1 MLYLPT
7 KILASCHGFYFELLS
22 GKEDLFSVLPSYASS
37 YFMIKK
43 KKKKQGGG
51 VGKEKI
57 FLCNLAVEKFLS
69 PYVRSAPHLCDP
81 GPTHLS
87 EI

>member
-1 MLYLPT
+1 MLCLPT
-7 KILASCHGFYFELLS
+7 KILASCHGFYFELHF

-43 KKKKQGGG
+43 KKGG
-51 VGKEKI
+51 GKEKI
-57 FLCNLAVEKFLS
+57 FLCNLPVEKFLS
-69 PYVRSAPHLCDP
+69 PYVMSAPHLCDP